1 MDRRSFIKI
10 AAASALAVGAKGAN
24 AAIFDGENYRNAM
37 QQDDAGLSVRF
48 LGTGAADWFD
58 KDERGEYRRLSSV
71 LLEGHIIIDF
81 TPSAKDMIPPM
92 AHPDTIFY
100 THSHGDHYNP
110 KAAIELGI
118 KRVYL
123 SNTWYDCAVADF
135 TREAKKLKVSAP
147 EIIPLYV
154 GQSVEVG
161 GVRFTPAPANH
172 ATAKRYEQPLI
183 YVVEKGHVRLLYA
196 TDTAT
201 LPAYTTRWLN
211 IDRHV
216 AEAKPLTAIIME
228 ATMGMGHNEDY
239 RLFTHSSVFDVERMV
254 KVLTS
259 TKRYTPPVGQPV
271 YLTHMAR
278 TMHGTQAELD
288 AQLPAPLKAAYD
300 GLEVIFR

>member
-24 AAIFDGENYRNAM
+24 AAIFDSENYRNAM

-154 GQSVEVG
+154 GQSVEVD

-216 AEAKPLTAIIME
+216 AEAKFLTAIIME

-300 GLEVIFR
+300 GLEVVFR

>member
-154 GQSVEVG
+154 GQSVEVD

-300 GLEVIFR
+300 GLEVIFK

>member
-123 SNTWYDCAVADF
+123 SNTWYDCAVTDF

-154 GQSVEVG
+154 GQSVEVD

>member
-300 GLEVIFR
+300 GLEVVFR

>member
-154 GQSVEVG
+154 GQSVEVD

-288 AQLPAPLKAAYD
+288 AQLPTPLKAAYD
-300 GLEVIFR
+300 GLEVVFR

>member
-24 AAIFDGENYRNAM
+24 AAIFDSENDRNAM

-154 GQSVEVG
+154 SQSVEVG

-300 GLEVIFR
+300 GLEVVFR

>member
-24 AAIFDGENYRNAM
+24 AAIFDSETYTNAM
-37 QQDDAGLSVRF
+37 QQAEAGLSVRF
-48 LGTGAADWFD
+48 LGTGAADWFE
-58 KDERGEYRRLSSV
+58 KDERGEYRRLSSILV
-71 LLEGHIIIDF
+71 EEHILIDF

-100 THSHGDHYNP
+100 THSHGDHCNP
-110 KAAIELGI
+110 AAAIELGV
-118 KRVYL
+118 KKVYV

-135 TREAKKLKVSAP
+135 TREAKRLKVASP
-147 EIIPLYV
+147 QIIPVYV
-154 GQSVEVG
+154 GQSIDVD

-172 ATAKRYEQPLI
+172 ATSKFFEQPLV
-183 YVVEKGHVRLLYA
+183 YLLEKGHVRLLYA

-201 LPAYTTRWLN
+201 LPPSTTRMLC

-216 AEAKPLTAIIME
+216 AESKPLTAIIME
-228 ATMGMGHNEDY
+228 ATMGMGHAEDY

-300 GLEVIFR
+300 GLEVIFK

>member
-24 AAIFDGENYRNAM
+24 AAIFDGENYRNAI

-300 GLEVIFR
+300 GLEVVFR

>member
-135 TREAKKLKVSAP
+135 TREAKKLNVSAP

-154 GQSVEVG
+154 GQSVEVD

-300 GLEVIFR
+300 GLEVVFR

>member
-154 GQSVEVG
+154 GQSVEVD

-211 IDRHV
+211 IERHV

-300 GLEVIFR
+300 GLEVVFR

>member
-154 GQSVEVG
+154 GQSVEVD

-278 TMHGTQAELD
+278 IMHGTQAELD

>member
-24 AAIFDGENYRNAM
+24 AAIFDSETYTNAM
-37 QQDDAGLSVRF
+37 QQAEAGLSVRF
-48 LGTGAADWFD
+48 LGTGAADWFE
-58 KDERGEYRRLSSV
+58 KDERGEYRRLSSILV
-71 LLEGHIIIDF
+71 EGHILIDF

-100 THSHGDHYNP
+100 THSHGDHCNP
-110 KAAIELGI
+110 AAAIELGV
-118 KRVYL
+118 KKVYV

-135 TREAKKLKVSAP
+135 TREAKRLKVASP
-147 EIIPLYV
+147 QIIPVYV
-154 GQSVEVG
+154 GQSIDVD

-172 ATAKRYEQPLI
+172 ATSKFFEQPLV
-183 YVVEKGHVRLLYA
+183 YLLEKGHVRLLYA

-201 LPAYTTRWLN
+201 LPPSTTRMFC

-216 AEAKPLTAIIME
+216 AESKPLTAIIME
-228 ATMGMGHNEDY
+228 ATMGMGHAEDY

-300 GLEVIFR
+300 GLEVIFK

>member
-24 AAIFDGENYRNAM
+24 AAIFDSENYRNAM

-154 GQSVEVG
+154 GQSVEVD

-300 GLEVIFR
+300 GLEVVFR

>member
-135 TREAKKLKVSAP
+135 TREAKKLKVYAP

-154 GQSVEVG
+154 GQSVEVD

-300 GLEVIFR
+300 GLEVVFR

>member
-81 TPSAKDMIPPM
+81 TPLAKDMIPPM

-154 GQSVEVG
+154 GQSVEVD

-300 GLEVIFR
+300 GLEVVFR

>member
-154 GQSVEVG
+154 GQSVEVD

-216 AEAKPLTAIIME
+216 GEAKPLTAIIME

-300 GLEVIFR
+300 GLEVVFR

>member
-10 AAASALAVGAKGAN
+10 AAASALAVGAKGTN

-123 SNTWYDCAVADF
+123 SNTWSDCAVADF

-154 GQSVEVG
+154 GQSVEVDG
-161 GVRFTPAPANH
+161 LRFTPAPANH

-300 GLEVIFR
+300 GLEVVFR

>member
-172 ATAKRYEQPLI
+172 ATTKRYEQPLI

>member
-154 GQSVEVG
+154 GQSVEVD

-183 YVVEKGHVRLLYA
+183 YVVEKGHVRLL
-196 TDTAT
+196 
-201 LPAYTTRWLN
+201 
-211 IDRHV
+211 
-216 AEAKPLTAIIME
+216 
-228 ATMGMGHNEDY
+228 
-239 RLFTHSSVFDVERMV
+239 
-254 KVLTS
+254 
-259 TKRYTPPVGQPV
+259 
-271 YLTHMAR
+271 
-278 TMHGTQAELD
+278 
-288 AQLPAPLKAAYD
+288 
-300 GLEVIFR
+300 

>member
-10 AAASALAVGAKGAN
+10 AAASALVVGAKGAN

-154 GQSVEVG
+154 GQSVDVD

-288 AQLPAPLKAAYD
+288 AQLPTPLKAAYD
-300 GLEVIFR
+300 GLEVVFR

>member
-154 GQSVEVG
+154 GQSVEVD

-271 YLTHMAR
+271 YLTHMAC

-300 GLEVIFR
+300 GLEVVFR

>member
-154 GQSVEVG
+154 GQSVEVD

-216 AEAKPLTAIIME
+216 VEAKPLTAIIME

-271 YLTHMAR
+271 YLTHMAH

-288 AQLPAPLKAAYD
+288 AQLPTPLKAAYD
-300 GLEVIFR
+300 GLEVVFR

>member
-24 AAIFDGENYRNAM
+24 ASIFDGENYRNAM

-135 TREAKKLKVSAP
+135 TREAKKLNVSAP

-154 GQSVEVG
+154 GQSVEVD

-300 GLEVIFR
+300 GLEVVFR

>member
-154 GQSVEVG
+154 GQSVEVD

-201 LPAYTTRWLN
+201 LSAYTTRWLN

-300 GLEVIFR
+300 GLEVIFK

>member
-154 GQSVEVG
+154 GQSVEVD

-300 GLEVIFR
+300 GLEVVFI

>member
-37 QQDDAGLSVRF
+37 QQDDVGLSVRF

-92 AHPDTIFY
+92 AHPDTILY

-154 GQSVEVG
+154 GQSVEVD

-288 AQLPAPLKAAYD
+288 AQLPTPLKAAYD
-300 GLEVIFR
+300 GLEVVFR

>member
-24 AAIFDGENYRNAM
+24 AAIFDGENYRNAI

-154 GQSVEVG
+154 GQSVEVD

-300 GLEVIFR
+300 GLEVVFR

>member
-154 GQSVEVG
+154 GQSVEVD

>member
-154 GQSVEVG
+154 GQSVEVD

-288 AQLPAPLKAAYD
+288 AQLPTPLKAAYD

>member
-24 AAIFDGENYRNAM
+24 AAIFDSENYRNAM

-154 GQSVEVG
+154 GQSVEVD

-288 AQLPAPLKAAYD
+288 DQLPAPLKAAYD
-300 GLEVIFR
+300 GFEVVFR

>member
-24 AAIFDGENYRNAM
+24 AAIFDSENYRNAM

-154 GQSVEVG
+154 GQSVEID

-300 GLEVIFR
+300 GLEVVFR

>member
-24 AAIFDGENYRNAM
+24 AAIFDSENYRNAM

-300 GLEVIFR
+300 GLEVVFR

>member
-24 AAIFDGENYRNAM
+24 AAIFDSETYTNAM
-37 QQDDAGLSVRF
+37 QQAEAGLSVRF
-48 LGTGAADWFD
+48 LGTGAADWFE
-58 KDERGEYRRLSSV
+58 KDERGEYRRLSSILV
-71 LLEGHIIIDF
+71 EGHILIDF

-100 THSHGDHYNP
+100 THSHGDHCNP
-110 KAAIELGI
+110 AAAIELGV
-118 KRVYL
+118 KKVYV

-135 TREAKKLKVSAP
+135 TREAKRLKVASP
-147 EIIPLYV
+147 QIIPVYV
-154 GQSVEVG
+154 GQSIDVD

-172 ATAKRYEQPLI
+172 ATSKFFEQPLV
-183 YVVEKGHVRLLYA
+183 YLLEKGHVRLLYA

-201 LPAYTTRWLN
+201 LPPSTTRMFC

-216 AEAKPLTAIIME
+216 AESKPLTAIIME
-228 ATMGMGHNEDY
+228 ATMGMGHAEDY

-278 TMHGTQAELD
+278 IMHGTQAELD

-300 GLEVIFR
+300 GLEVIFK

>member
-24 AAIFDGENYRNAM
+24 AAIFDSENYRNAM

-154 GQSVEVG
+154 GQSVEVD

>member
-24 AAIFDGENYRNAM
+24 AAIFDSENDRNAM

-154 GQSVEVG
+154 GQSVEVD

-300 GLEVIFR
+300 GLEVVFR